1 MLKKSFKCRESQSY
15 SVIRRVCNGT
25 FGSVY
30 EVMDSKTKNRYAMK
44 NLSKNLC
51 FDTNGFSILYLRE
64 ITILKK
70 INHKNI
76 IRLIEVT
83 KGTEITDLSLV
94 MEYCDM
100 DLKSLIYTAKSI
112 PYVVIKFIFR
122 QIVEGV
128 AFLHSE
134 KLLHRDLKP
143 SNILLNSDGTVK
155 IGDFGLTRY
164 YKPNMTNLVV
174 TLWYRSIELL
184 LGCDNYDY
192 SIDIWSL
199 ACIFVE
205 IVNGKPLFPG
215 EGEINQINEIITHLG
230 NIKEDDFVD
239 YKIEHLN
246 LIKDTGIHDSAK
258 MDSKLVSIP
267 DDDQIIIKNM
277 LNYNPKKRTSAS
289 ELLKTSLC
297 DDNSETE
304 GREFFRNFCK
314 NDHPYEY
321 GGQTRKN
328 KEKYRRL

>member
-1 MLKKSFKCRESQSY
+1 VHE
-15 SVIRRVCNGT
+15 VI
-25 FGSVY
+25 
-30 EVMDSKTKNRYAMK
+30 DSKTKNRYAMK
-44 NLSKNLC
+44 NLIKNMC

-64 ITILKK
+64 IIILKK

-100 DLKSLIYTAKSI
+100 DLKSLIYTVKSI

-155 IGDFGLTRY
+155 IGDFGLTRH

-246 LIKDTGIHDSAK
+246 LIKDIDIYDSAR
-258 MDSKLVSIP
+258 MDSKLISIP
-267 DDDQIIIKNM
+267 DNDQIIIKNM
-277 LNYNPKKRTSAS
+277 LNYNPKKRPSPS

-297 DDNSETE
+297 DENSETE
-304 GREFFRNFCK
+304 GREFFKNFCK
-314 NDHPYEY
+314 ND
-321 GGQTRKN
+321 
-328 KEKYRRL
+328 